1 MANQAVQHRRRP
13 QETSAMSSVAWFLR
27 LVWGVG
33 VGASIAAVTW
43 FILAVLGVPLNVTHI
58 AVIGLV
64 SMIFFAIVHEVSTR
78 NGWRLGELECRT
90 QMTIQIEEKSQ
101 IIQRNR
107 ELSRRR
113 VRALA
118 TAISGRLNNVL
129 MVMLGSIEMANRR
142 ANDNILKS
150 ELNTIRLSIDDA
162 SRVCRRLA
170 RISTQGEPGNTSSSD
185 LVDHVQRILP
195 SVRAR
200 AGTAIHLRTEIDE
213 KELNVRVAPEALDQ
227 LLISAVN
234 EHLRTI
240 QPGGSL
246 RIRAWADSIY
256 DLSITSSET
265 NLEIESSG
273 IDSLEKKPEL
283 MKILRA
289 IPGARLNINRHGRLR
304 CIRVGLPTA
313 ESEDSSSQRGFE
325 TGSWRNP
332 ITSDILVVDDDKQVR
347 QLLARMLDS
356 YDSSIL
362 TASTVEDASCL
373 LKERSDTI
381 GLAIIDVVLPGVSG
395 LKLAE
400 AIRVKYPQIP
410 VLVMSG
416 SAKSGL
422 TDRLATDSAVTL
434 LRKPF
439 MQTALDEAIE
449 RLVPLNDL
457 SVVAP

>member
-1 MANQAVQHRRRP
+1 MNA
-13 QETSAMSSVAWFLR
+13 
-27 LVWGVG
+27 GVG
-33 VGASIAAVTW
+33 FRLAWSVGGGASIAAVAW
-43 FILAVLGVPLNVTHI
+43 FILAVLDVPLNATHV

-64 SMIFFAIVHEVSTR
+64 SMIFCAIVHEVSTR
-78 NGWRLGELECRT
+78 NGWRRGESECRT
-90 QMTIQIEEKSQ
+90 QMSVQIEEKSQ

-142 ANDNILKS
+142 ATDNMLKS

-162 SRVCRRLA
+162 SSVCRRLA
-170 RISTQGEPGNTSSSD
+170 RISTQGERGSTCSSD
-185 LVDHVQRILP
+185 LADHVRRILP

-200 AGTAIHLRTEIDE
+200 AGTAIHLRIEIDA
-213 KELNVRVAPEALDQ
+213 KELYVRVAPKASDQ

-234 EHLRTI
+234 NHLSTI

-265 NLEIESSG
+265 ILEIESTG
-273 IDSLEKKPEL
+273 TESLEKTPEL

-289 IPGARLNINRHGRLR
+289 IPGARLDINRHGRLR
-304 CIRVGLPTA
+304 CIRVALPTA
-313 ESEDSSSQRGFE
+313 DSDGSSYQLGFE

-332 ITSDILVVDDDKQVR
+332 ISSDILVVEDDKQVR
-347 QLLARMLDS
+347 DLLTRMLDS

-362 TASTVEDASCL
+362 TASTVEDACGL

-410 VLVMSG
+410 VLVMTG
-416 SAKSGL
+416 SATRGL
-422 TDRLATDSAVTL
+422 TNRLATDSAVTL

-449 RLVPLNDL
+449 RLVPLNDI